1 MTRGMTND
9 RDERG
14 TASPGARLLAPIALV
29 AVAVA
34 VIMVVAGSLGS
45 EDEGNRG
52 GDRQGPRAADCT
64 PSEPEAV
71 RDGYYVVQPGDP
83 GLSAVADKTCVPV
96 RRLQR
101 LNEDLDPQLIPQGA
115 CVNLRRD
122 GCQALTEG

>member
-1 MTRGMTND
+1 MKRE

-29 AVAVA
+29 AAAAV
-34 VIMVVAGSLGS
+34 VIVVVAGSLGS
-45 EDEGNRG
+45 EDGDGGR

-64 PSEPEAV
+64 PSEPGAV

-115 CVNLRRD
+115 CVNLRRE
-122 GCQALTEG
+122 GCQALADG